1 VVGGFS
7 FLAKPS
13 FDFSVGLPLRVAP
26 GLARYGSSHPPEL
39 STGGRSYVLNVLYVL
54 MFPARKR
61 LFIFKNQ
68 IVTKNKGEK
77 FRTKGEKFRT
87 KGEKFRT
94 KGEKFRTAK
103 KLSTG
108 QK

>member
-1 VVGGFS
+1 
-7 FLAKPS
+7 
-13 FDFSVGLPLRVAP
+13 
-26 GLARYGSSHPPEL
+26 
-39 STGGRSYVLNVLYVL
+39 